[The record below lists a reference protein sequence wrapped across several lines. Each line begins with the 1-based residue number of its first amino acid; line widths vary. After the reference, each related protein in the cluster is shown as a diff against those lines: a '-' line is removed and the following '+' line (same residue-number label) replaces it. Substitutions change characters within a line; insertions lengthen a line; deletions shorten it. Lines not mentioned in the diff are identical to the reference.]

1 MGGLVMGKTTPRN
14 SKWMRTYNRSLILRL
29 IRLHQPVSR
38 VELAKATNLTKPTIS
53 NIVNELKEE
62 GLVNERELGVSSG
75 GRRPIML
82 ELAASDRFVIGIDAT
97 QRKLHGV
104 VTNIHGELL
113 DEAWHDERFD
123 TNEEF
128 IDAIVTLYI
137 QLAGKTSGDV
147 IGLGVSVHGMVEA
160 GAGMVLFAPR
170 FHLHDI
176 PMKRELEARLK
187 QHVFVENDVRTLA
200 LGELYFGEAIGI
212 DEFFYVYAGYGIG
225 GAYVHGGELID
236 GEHHIAGE
244 IGHMRIMLD
253 GPICS
258 CGNRGCLEAVA
269 GERAILNEARELY
282 DLTLDGMRDAVGTNP
297 DVQKLYERAGEYV
310 GIATLNMIH
319 LLNPSRI
326 LLGGPLFNYAPQ
338 VVTNIQ
344 ERVAQTALTMDARQ
358 TDIRVVPWN
367 ANHGAL
373 GAAALITN
381 QLFGEIQ

>member
-1 MGGLVMGKTTPRN
+1 MGKTTPRN

-128 IDAIVTLYI
+128 INAIVTLYI
-137 QLAGKTSGDV
+137 QLTGKTSGDV

-176 PMKRELEARLK
+176 PLKRELEARLK

-297 DVQKLYERAGEYV
+297 DVKKLYERAGEYV

-326 LLGGPLFNYAPQ
+326 LLGGPLFNYAPH

>member
-1 MGGLVMGKTTPRN
+1 MGNTTPRN
-14 SKWMRTYNRSLILRL
+14 SKWMRSYNRALILRL

-38 VELAKATNLTKPTIS
+38 VELAKKTSLTKPTIS

-62 GLVNERELGVSSG
+62 GLINERELGVSSG

-128 IDAIVTLYI
+128 IDAIVALYI
-137 QLAGKTSGDV
+137 TLNERTQGDV

-160 GAGMVLFAPR
+160 GDGVVLFAPR

-176 PMKRELEARLK
+176 PLKRELETRLG

-212 DEFFYVYAGYGIG
+212 EEFFYVYAGYGIG
-225 GAYVHGGELID
+225 GAYVHAGELID

-269 GERAILNEARELY
+269 GERAILNEARQLAH
-282 DLTLDGMRDAVGTNP
+282 DLTLDDLRDSVSSNQ
-297 DVQKLYERAGEYV
+297 DVQKLYERAGEYI

-319 LLNPSRI
+319 LLNPGRI
-326 LLGGPLFNYAPQ
+326 LLGGPLFNYAPD

-344 ERVAQTALTMDARQ
+344 ERVAQTALTLDARQ

-367 ANHGAL
+367 VSQGAL

-381 QLFGEIQ
+381 EMFGEIN

>member
-1 MGGLVMGKTTPRN
+1 MVMGNTTPRN
-14 SKWMRTYNRSLILRL
+14 SKWMRSYNRALILRL

-38 VELAKATNLTKPTIS
+38 VELAKKTSLTKPTIS

-62 GLVNERELGVSSG
+62 GLINERELGVSSG

-82 ELAASDRFVIGIDAT
+82 ELAVSDRFVIGIDAT

-128 IDAIVTLYI
+128 IDAIVALYI
-137 QLAGKTSGDV
+137 TLNDRTEGDV

-160 GAGMVLFAPR
+160 GDGVVLFAPR
-170 FHLHDI
+170 FHLDI
-176 PMKRELEARLK
+176 PLKHELEKRLG

-212 DEFFYVYAGYGIG
+212 EEFFYVYAGYGIG
-225 GAYVHGGELID
+225 GAYVHAGELID

-269 GERAILNEARELY
+269 GERAILNEARQLSH
-282 DLTLDGMRDAVGTNP
+282 DLTLDDLRDSVSSNQ
-297 DVQKLYERAGEYV
+297 DVRKLYERAGEYI

-319 LLNPSRI
+319 LLNPGRI
-326 LLGGPLFNYAPQ
+326 LLGGPLFNYAPD

-344 ERVAQTALTMDARQ
+344 ERVAQTALTLDARQ

-367 ANHGAL
+367 VSQGAL

-381 QLFGEIQ
+381 EMFGEIN

>member
-1 MGGLVMGKTTPRN
+1 MVMGNTTPRN
-14 SKWMRTYNRSLILRL
+14 SKWMRTYNRALILRL

-38 VELAKATNLTKPTIS
+38 VELAKKTSLTKPTIS

-62 GLVNERELGVSSG
+62 GLISERELGVSSG

-128 IDAIVTLYI
+128 IDAIVALYTI
-137 QLAGKTSGDV
+137 LNKRAIGNV

-160 GAGMVLFAPR
+160 GEGIVLFAPR

-176 PMKRELEARLK
+176 PLKRELEKRLE

-212 DEFFYVYAGYGIG
+212 EEFFYVYAGYGIG
-225 GAYVHGGELID
+225 GAYVHAGELID

-269 GERAILNEARELY
+269 GERAILNEARQLSHE
-282 DLTLDGMRDAVGTNP
+282 LTLDDLRDAVHLNQ
-297 DVQKLYERAGEYV
+297 DVRKLYERAGEYI

-319 LLNPSRI
+319 LLNPGRI
-326 LLGGPLFNYAPQ
+326 LLGGPLFNYAPD

-344 ERVAQTALTMDARQ
+344 ERVAQTALTLDARQ
-358 TDIRVVPWN
+358 TDIRVVSWN
-367 ANHGAL
+367 ASQGAL

-381 QLFGEIQ
+381 EMFGEIQ

>member
-1 MGGLVMGKTTPRN
+1 MGNTTPRN
-14 SKWMRTYNRSLILRL
+14 SKWMRTYNRALILRL

-38 VELAKATNLTKPTIS
+38 VELAKKTSLTKPTIS

-62 GLVNERELGVSSG
+62 GLISERELGVSSG

-128 IDAIVTLYI
+128 IDAIVALYTI
-137 QLAGKTSGDV
+137 LNKRAIGNI

-160 GAGMVLFAPR
+160 GEGIVLFAPR

-176 PMKRELEARLK
+176 PLKRELEKRLE

-212 DEFFYVYAGYGIG
+212 EEFFYVYAGYGIG
-225 GAYVHGGELID
+225 GAYVHAGELID

-269 GERAILNEARELY
+269 GERAILNEARQLSHE
-282 DLTLDGMRDAVGTNP
+282 LTLDDLRDAVHLNQ
-297 DVQKLYERAGEYV
+297 DVRKLYERAGEYI

-319 LLNPSRI
+319 LLNPGRI
-326 LLGGPLFNYAPQ
+326 LLGGPLFNYAPD

-344 ERVAQTALTMDARQ
+344 ERVAQTALTLDARQ
-358 TDIRVVPWN
+358 TDIRVVSWN
-367 ANHGAL
+367 ASQGAL

-381 QLFGEIQ
+381 EMFGEIQ

>member
-1 MGGLVMGKTTPRN
+1 MVMGNTTPRN
-14 SKWMRTYNRSLILRL
+14 SKWMRSYNRALILRL

-38 VELAKATNLTKPTIS
+38 VELAKKTSLTKPTIS

-62 GLVNERELGVSSG
+62 GLINERELGVSSG

-128 IDAIVTLYI
+128 IDAIVALYI
-137 QLAGKTSGDV
+137 TLNDRTEGDV

-160 GAGMVLFAPR
+160 GDGVVLFAPR

-176 PMKRELEARLK
+176 PLKRELEKRLG

-212 DEFFYVYAGYGIG
+212 EEFFYVYAGYGIG
-225 GAYVHGGELID
+225 GAYVHAGELID

-269 GERAILNEARELY
+269 GERAILNEARQLAH
-282 DLTLDGMRDAVGTNP
+282 DLTLDDLRDSVSSNQ
-297 DVQKLYERAGEYV
+297 DVQKLYERAGEYI

-319 LLNPSRI
+319 LLNPGRI
-326 LLGGPLFNYAPQ
+326 LLGGPLFNYAPD

-344 ERVAQTALTMDARQ
+344 ERVAQTALTLDARQ
-358 TDIRVVPWN
+358 TDIRVVPWDVSQ
-367 ANHGAL
+367 GAL

-381 QLFGEIQ
+381 EMFGEIQ

>member
-1 MGGLVMGKTTPRN
+1 MVMGNTTPRN
-14 SKWMRTYNRSLILRL
+14 SKWMRSYNRALILRL

-38 VELAKATNLTKPTIS
+38 VELAKKTSLTKPTIS

-62 GLVNERELGVSSG
+62 GLINERELGVSSG

-128 IDAIVTLYI
+128 IDAIVALYI
-137 QLAGKTSGDV
+137 TLNERTQGDV

-160 GAGMVLFAPR
+160 GDGVVLFAPR

-176 PMKRELEARLK
+176 PLKRELEKRLG

-212 DEFFYVYAGYGIG
+212 EEFFYVYAGYGIG
-225 GAYVHGGELID
+225 GAYVHAGELID

-269 GERAILNEARELY
+269 GERAILNEARQLAH
-282 DLTLDGMRDAVGTNP
+282 DLTLDDLRDSVSSNQ
-297 DVQKLYERAGEYV
+297 DVRKLYERAGEYI

-319 LLNPSRI
+319 LLNPGRI
-326 LLGGPLFNYAPQ
+326 LLGGPLFNYAPD

-344 ERVAQTALTMDARQ
+344 ERVAQTALTLDARQ

-367 ANHGAL
+367 VSQGAL

-381 QLFGEIQ
+381 EMFGEIQ

>member
-1 MGGLVMGKTTPRN
+1 MGNTTPRN
-14 SKWMRTYNRSLILRL
+14 SKWMRSYNRSLILRL

-38 VELAKATNLTKPTIS
+38 VELAKKTSLTKPTIS
-53 NIVNELKEE
+53 NIVNELKAE
-62 GLVNERELGVSSG
+62 GLINERELGVSSG

-82 ELAASDRFVIGIDAT
+82 ELAATDRFVIGIDAT
-97 QRKLHGV
+97 QRRLHGV

-113 DEAWHDERFD
+113 QEDWHDERFD
-123 TNEEF
+123 TNDEL
-128 IDAIVTLYI
+128 IDAIVTLYER
-137 QLAGKTSGDV
+137 LHTHVTGNV

-160 GAGMVLFAPR
+160 GEGVVLFAPR

-176 PMKRELEARLK
+176 PLKQALESRLG

-212 DEFFYVYAGYGIG
+212 EEFFYVYAGYGIG
-225 GAYVHGGELID
+225 GAYVHSGDLID

-269 GERAILNEARELY
+269 GERAILNEARQLEHG
-282 DLTLDGMRDAVGTNP
+282 LTLETLRDRVTSDSTIHG
-297 DVQKLYERAGEYV
+297 LYERAGEYI

-319 LLNPSRI
+319 LLNPGRI
-326 LLGGPLFNYAPQ
+326 LLGGPLFHYGPH
-338 VVTNIQ
+338 VVANIQ
-344 ERVAQTALTMDARQ
+344 ERIAQTALTMDARQ
-358 TDIRVVPWN
+358 TEVRVVPWN
-367 ANHGAL
+367 ASQGAL

>member
-1 MGGLVMGKTTPRN
+1 MVMGNTTPRN
-14 SKWMRTYNRSLILRL
+14 SKWMRTYNRALILRL

-38 VELAKATNLTKPTIS
+38 VELAKKTSLTKPTIS

-62 GLVNERELGVSSG
+62 GLISERELGVSSG

-128 IDAIVTLYI
+128 IDAIVALYTI
-137 QLAGKTSGDV
+137 LNKRAIGNV

-160 GAGMVLFAPR
+160 GEGVVLFAPR

-176 PMKRELEARLK
+176 PLKRELEKRLE

-212 DEFFYVYAGYGIG
+212 EEFFYVYAGYGIG
-225 GAYVHGGELID
+225 GAYVHAGELID

-269 GERAILNEARELY
+269 GERAILNEARQLSHE
-282 DLTLDGMRDAVGTNP
+282 LTLDDLRDAVHLNQ
-297 DVQKLYERAGEYV
+297 DVRKLYERAGEYI

-319 LLNPSRI
+319 LLNPGRI
-326 LLGGPLFNYAPQ
+326 LLGGPLFNYAPD

-344 ERVAQTALTMDARQ
+344 ERVAQTALTLDARQ
-358 TDIRVVPWN
+358 TDIRVVSWN
-367 ANHGAL
+367 ASQGAL

-381 QLFGEIQ
+381 EMFGEIQ

>member
-1 MGGLVMGKTTPRN
+1 MVMGNTTPRN
-14 SKWMRTYNRSLILRL
+14 SKWMRTYNRALILRL

-38 VELAKATNLTKPTIS
+38 VELAKTTSLTKPTIS

-62 GLVNERELGVSSG
+62 GLISERELGVSSG

-128 IDAIVTLYI
+128 IDAIVALYTTLNKRAI
-137 QLAGKTSGDV
+137 GNV

-160 GAGMVLFAPR
+160 GEGIVLFAPR

-176 PMKRELEARLK
+176 PLKRELEKRLE

-212 DEFFYVYAGYGIG
+212 EEFFYVYAGYGIG
-225 GAYVHGGELID
+225 GAYVHAGELID

-269 GERAILNEARELY
+269 GERAILNEARQLSHE
-282 DLTLDGMRDAVGTNP
+282 LTLDDLRDAVHLNQ
-297 DVQKLYERAGEYV
+297 DVRKLYERAGEYI

-319 LLNPSRI
+319 LLNPGRI
-326 LLGGPLFNYAPQ
+326 LLGGPLFNYAPD

-344 ERVAQTALTMDARQ
+344 ERVAQTALTLDARQ
-358 TDIRVVPWN
+358 TDIRVVSWN
-367 ANHGAL
+367 ASQGAL

-381 QLFGEIQ
+381 EMFGEIQ